1 MNGFL
6 FFLPFLLIR
15 FGFLSLLSKTGL
27 QRAATFA
34 PLEGKERI
42 AYIIYQLSNLAL
54 LVVSCFFSCNF
65 AFSWHFYLGFILY
78 SLGLALCACSVLYF
92 AYPDKKGF
100 NDRGVYRFSRN
111 PMYVSYFICFLGISI
126 LIKSWLF
133 FFLLL
138 IFQISAHW
146 IIRSEERWCLQQ
158 FGKAYQD
165 YQERVGRYI

>member
-54 LVVSCFFSCNF
+54 LVVSCFFRCNF

-78 SLGLALCACSVLYF
+78 CLGLVLCACSVLYF

-100 NDRGVYRFSRN
+100 NDRGIYRFSRN

-126 LIKSWLF
+126 LIKS
-133 FFLLL
+133 
-138 IFQISAHW
+138 
-146 IIRSEERWCLQQ
+146 
-158 FGKAYQD
+158 
-165 YQERVGRYI
+165 